1 MPKKIEC
8 YLDCVSPYS
17 YHAFTYLQKNAASLK
32 ALNVEIEYIPVFLG
46 GINVGSGNKPPWT
59 LPAKA
64 EYAKYD
70 GKRAQKYFGRSFE
83 VPSFFPILSLLPQ
96 RALTFIKQKYPT
108 ETLETAFLNCFETMW
123 LGQLDLSK
131 PENLVLALGKSLE
144 KHQVEEILTAA
155 ADPQI
160 KGLLAATTERV
171 IKEQGAFGC
180 PWFWVDNGEGVK
192 EPFFGS
198 DRFHYMW
205 EFLGLPYEDL
215 RLNVKA
221 SL

>member
-46 GINVGSGNKPPWT
+46 GINVGS
-59 LPAKA
+59 
-64 EYAKYD
+64 
-70 GKRAQKYFGRSFE
+70 
-83 VPSFFPILSLLPQ
+83 
-96 RALTFIKQKYPT
+96 